1 MNRVGSDSVLAFT
14 REAAEKIKI
23 QISFTDRVLDND
35 LAGDAISYIKST
47 VTRYSRNISNGGV
60 KIPVIAALECPH

>member
-1 MNRVGSDSVLAFT
+1 MTRVGLDSVLAFT
-14 REAAEKIKI
+14 RDAAGKIKI
-23 QISFTDRVLDND
+23 QISFTDRLLDHD

-60 KIPVIAALECPH
+60 KSPVIAALNCPH